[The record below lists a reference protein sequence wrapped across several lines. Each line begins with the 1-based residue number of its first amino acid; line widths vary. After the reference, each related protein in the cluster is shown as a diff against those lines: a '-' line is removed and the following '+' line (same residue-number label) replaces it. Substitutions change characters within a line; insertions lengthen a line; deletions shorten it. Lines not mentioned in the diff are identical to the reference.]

1 MRIHLHLTS
10 LLAVCLTFAGLTTNA
25 HAAAI
30 DGGVQWSFSA
40 TVISVPDSLNTSGC
54 CDLAYSVGQIV
65 TGSIILAGAPPTAIA
80 SVQLDVPGA
89 AQEVF
94 SEPNP
99 PRQDGSG
106 GSADTLTV
114 FNILSHSGLGILRLS
129 PGWSVFEADGT
140 LSLIAP
146 SGNAWNGINPRTG
159 DIFPDTPPDP
169 ALLATRDITL
179 NLFALSPG
187 GVQVGGQVLIRINAF
202 PEPGSAALI
211 LAALLGLGAA
221 RRRKSLG

>member
-1 MRIHLHLTS
+1 MRIRAHLTS
-10 LLAVCLTFAGLTTNA
+10 VLAVCLSFAGVTANA

-30 DGGVQWSFSA
+30 DGGVEWSFSG

-65 TGSIILAGAPPTAIA
+65 TGSIVLTGAPPTAIA

-106 GSADTLTV
+106 GSPDTLTV
-114 FNILSHSGLGILRLS
+114 FNILRNSGLGILRLS

-169 ALLATRDITL
+169 ALLTTRDITL
-179 NLFALSPG
+179 NLFAFETG
-187 GVQVGGQVLIRINAF
+187 GAQVGGQVQIRIDAF
-202 PEPGSAALI
+202 PEPGAGALV
-211 LAALLGLGAA
+211 LAGLVGLAAA
-221 RRRKSLG
+221 RRRARLS